1 MLAALP
7 RRVPSRSDDRKACRP
22 RTRLVFLLLLVMASL
37 LATPALADDR
47 TVDTQRLLE
56 LLTGVRLA
64 YLEAFEDR
72 GAELESHTDLEE
84 ARLRFA
90 EARQLNDRLHLLP
103 DEEVSALATG
113 LDAEVGRFD
122 VPDRIEAL
130 VATVTKATGVTL
142 ITLPPAPP
150 SAVRGRELFR
160 ENCTGCHGPRGAGDG
175 PDARR
180 GEITPADFTSVVF
193 MRREIPLD
201 FFHMIGLG
209 HRRRGMPEWSQS
221 LGVQQRWDLVA
232 WIWTLQHP
240 DADRVGGARV
250 WRDRCTGCHGADGAG
265 VAGKGADLSR
275 PGSLIERSDRIVFV
289 RLSGPSHAEAFAGL
303 SDTERWQVVGHVRAI
318 SLGGVGTHS
327 EPRQGV
333 PLPDRQRK
341 RLR

>member
-7 RRVPSRSDDRKACRP
+7 GRVPSRTDDRKACGP
-22 RTRLVFLLLLVMASL
+22 RRILRVVFPLLLLVASV
-37 LATPALADDR
+37 LATPTLADDR
-47 TVDTQRLLE
+47 TADTQRLLE

-90 EARQLNDRLHLLP
+90 EVRQLNDRLHLLP
-103 DEEVSALATG
+103 DEKVSALATD

-122 VPDRIEAL
+122 VPDRVEAL

-142 ITLPPAPP
+142 VTLPPAPP
-150 SAVRGRELFR
+150 SAVRGGQLFG
-160 ENCTGCHGPRGAGDG
+160 ENCAGCHGPRGAGDG

-180 GEITPADFTSVVF
+180 GEMTPADFTSVVF

-221 LGVQQRWDLVA
+221 LSTQQRWDLVA
-232 WIWTLQHP
+232 WIWGLQHP
-240 DADRVGGARV
+240 DPDRVAGARV
-250 WRDRCTGCHGADGAG
+250 WRDRCAGCHGSDGAG
-265 VAGKGADLSR
+265 VAGKAADLSR
-275 PGSLIERSDRIVFV
+275 PGSLIERSDRVVFV
-289 RLSGPSHAEAFAGL
+289 RLSGSSHAEAFAGL
-303 SDTERWQVVGHVRAI
+303 TDAERWQVVGHVRAI
-318 SLGGVGTHS
+318 SLGGAGTPS
-327 EPRQGV
+327 E
-333 PLPDRQRK
+333 
-341 RLR
+341 LRRP